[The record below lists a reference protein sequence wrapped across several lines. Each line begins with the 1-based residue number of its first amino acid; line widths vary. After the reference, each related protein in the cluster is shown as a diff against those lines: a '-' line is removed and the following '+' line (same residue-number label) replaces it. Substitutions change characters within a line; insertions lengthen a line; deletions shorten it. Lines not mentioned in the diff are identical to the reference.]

1 MIDFITIIGL
11 FAAFLT
17 TISLFPQIVKV
28 WKTKSVKDISIGM
41 FLLMVGSVSIWLIYG
56 LMLNDL
62 PLIASNTLVFVQAI
76 TMLTFKIKFSS

>member
-1 MIDFITIIGL
+1 MINLITIIGL